1 MLEALSHAR
10 SEDIGEF
17 HLPRCILIRNPTGG
31 RSTSYAL
38 KGVCPVVQSETRRAY
53 NQRIMKDLEEEQR
66 KMRERMQ
73 VAQRKKTSTSL
84 KSYSSAESPETM
96 DVQALLKRIE
106 VLEAENASLRRQL
119 SALRDQP
126 RSQEP
131 SSEMS
136 ERERRHLFMKYSNL
150 RRY

>member
-1 MLEALSHAR
+1 
-10 SEDIGEF
+10 
-17 HLPRCILIRNPTGG
+17 
-31 RSTSYAL
+31 
-38 KGVCPVVQSETRRAY
+38 
-53 NQRIMKDLEEEQR
+53 MKDLEEEQR

-84 KSYSSAESPETM
+84 KSHSSAESPETM